1 MMFNIIDIAI
11 NKLADSKL
19 VHFRSFFFRKKGHIV
34 DTLSV
39 RPSVRPSVCL
49 SVRPSVRPS
58 VCLSVPEIEND
69 SRYLRDNIAV
79 ILYCNIL
86 ISSYQY
92 HKSSNYVLL
101 DELLIADS

>member
-1 MMFNIIDIAI
+1 MLKVDNKMNFYGEFSVLKVCVCDEDI
-11 NKLADSKL
+11 S
-19 VHFRSFFFRKKGHIV
+19 VFRSFFFRKQGPIV

-39 RPSVRPSVCL
+39 C
-49 SVRPSVRPS
+49 PS

-69 SRYLRDNIAV
+69 SRYLRDNIAD

-101 DELLIADS
+101 DELLIDDS